1 MNNSLPY
8 LDWVEIVKNEYLDNF
23 IKDGGSAI
31 KFAVPLGEDIRP
43 LLFER
48 ISGVARDLGYLAVEV
63 DAKETKVHM
72 MHEVFFR
79 IAEQIDWESLSHQ
92 VISNFAKELDYNLPQ
107 QDDGRPML
115 ERISEESGID
125 IQLLRSQFNRQ
136 LSERVFRHRGL
147 AKDFR
152 VAMVQLCISIL
163 SGGPDGA
170 NAVQALTDWLTG
182 KNRRISAVK
191 PFMIFNPI
199 TRTNAR
205 YMFESLLNW
214 IYFVGHTGLVLLMDT
229 SRITVSRNPR
239 DGFFF
244 YTRPSVLDSYEVL
257 RQFIDSVD
265 KLRGCLIL
273 VSPDIDFLSEEIK
286 GRGFGAYD
294 ALRFRVVDEIRDR
307 QIVNPLSSLVR
318 VSTAETVR

>member
-1 MNNSLPY
+1 MNNSLSY
-8 LDWVEIVKNEYLDNF
+8 IDWVEIVKNEYLDNF
-23 IKDGGSAI
+23 VKDGGSAI
-31 KFAVPLGEDIRP
+31 KFVVPLEEEIRP

-48 ISGVARDLGYLAVEV
+48 VNGLARELGYLAVEV

-92 VISNFAKELDYNLPQ
+92 VIDNFANELGYNLPPNG
-107 QDDGRPML
+107 DDRPIL
-115 ERISEESGID
+115 ERIAEESGID
-125 IQLLRSQFNRQ
+125 AILLRGQLNRQ
-136 LSERVFRHRGL
+136 LSEKVFRHRGL

-152 VAMVQLCISIL
+152 VAMVQLCMSIL

-191 PFMIFNPI
+191 PFMIFSAI

-239 DGFFF
+239 DGYFF

-273 VSPDIDFLSEEIK
+273 VSPDIDFLSEETK
-286 GRGFGAYD
+286 DRGFGSYD
-294 ALRFRVVDEIRDR
+294 ALRFRIVDEIRDR
-307 QIVNPLSSLVR
+307 EIVNPLSSLVR
-318 VSTAETVR
+318 VSTAESVR